1 MTPTP
6 AIGSFLPQTKRS
18 RLRAAR
24 FRVSSC
30 RSLSYAS
37 STTITRY
44 GGSQELLQES
54 MRPEYSSHPIW
65 SLRQRGAMLRL
76 PIVEVNGMPL
86 LVPLTLITLR
96 RIMEDGPIGPSE
108 IISPLGAGGMGEVYR
123 ARHARLAPAQRAK
136 P

>member
-1 MTPTP
+1 
-6 AIGSFLPQTKRS
+6 
-18 RLRAAR
+18 
-24 FRVSSC
+24 
-30 RSLSYAS
+30 
-37 STTITRY
+37 
-44 GGSQELLQES
+44 
-54 MRPEYSSHPIW
+54 
-65 SLRQRGAMLRL
+65 MLRL